1 VRERDKEI
9 YKKEKEKKRK
19 EMEMVTCT
27 EGLQRKR
34 ELCSLYINIMQI
46 QIYICR
52 EKMTVAANLCIR
64 FPAID

>member
-1 VRERDKEI
+1 VREREKEI
-9 YKKEKEKKRK
+9 YKKEKETKRK

-46 QIYICR
+46 QIYIFV
-52 EKMTVAANLCIR
+52 EKR
-64 FPAID
+64 